1 MSTGK
6 KFSGYS
12 VFAGCLLL
20 MIFPGGLL
28 SYTSGL
34 FMYPICAEYNFSITS
49 YSLSTV
55 VAAAVNAL
63 VSAFFVQYLAR
74 GKRGQMK
81 WLMLI
86 AAIITCGG
94 FALISRCTQL
104 WQFIAMAGVWS
115 LGYNMLCYVPV
126 GMMMTNWFVKKCA
139 LMTGIAFA
147 GGNLGGAIFNTVI
160 SQIMANQG
168 WRSAYVFGGAVCF
181 IAIVIAIVLIKRSPG
196 EYGQTA
202 YGAEAA
208 AIGEPGIDEA
218 KAWQGI
224 DKKTAVKTPALYLV
238 CAATFLTGI
247 YAAGVCNHVVTFLCT
262 GSWEITAAGFVMTVF
277 TLFGIIGNS
286 AGGGV
291 IEKIGLKRSIAV
303 GAAFIII
310 ALICLTMAN
319 KVKALAYAWCAF
331 QGIASFMAMLTP
343 SLAVSEVFGTKAYT
357 AIYGIAYSCYLIGCA
372 ISTTVVAF
380 LAERTSYTTS
390 WIAIMIVVALLAILY
405 LSALKEGKK
414 LRERYPG

>member
-6 KFSGYS
+6 KFSGYT

-63 VSAFFVQYLAR
+63 VSAFFVQYLAG
-74 GKRGQMK
+74 GKRGRMK
-81 WLMLI
+81 LLMLI
-86 AAIITCGG
+86 SAIITCGG

-104 WQFIAMAGVWS
+104 WQFIVMAGVWS
-115 LGYNMLCYVPV
+115 LGYNMLCYIPV
-126 GMMMTNWFVKKCA
+126 GMMMTNWFVRKRA

-147 GGNLGGAIFNTVI
+147 GGNLGGAMFNTVI

-181 IAIVIAIVLIKRSPG
+181 IAIIIAILLIKRSPE

-202 YGAEAA
+202 YGAESANT
-208 AIGEPGIDEA
+208 GEQESGGT

-224 DKKTAVKTPALYLV
+224 DRKAAVRTPALYLI
-238 CAATFLTGI
+238 CGATFLTGI
-247 YAAGVCNHVVTFLCT
+247 YAAGICNHVVTFLCT

-286 AGGGV
+286 AGGGI
-291 IEKIGLKRSIAV
+291 IEKIGLKKSIAV
-303 GAAFIII
+303 GAASIII
-310 ALICLTMAN
+310 ALVCLTMAN
-319 KVKALAYAWCAF
+319 RVSSLAYAWCAF

-380 LAERTSYTTS
+380 IAENVSYTAAWT
-390 WIAIMIVVALLAILY
+390 AIMIVVVLLAVLY

-414 LRERYPG
+414 LRERFPG